1 MIQNS
6 AIWESIALVLTNQ
19 FARKTN
25 YFKINVIKI
34 QNKQVYGN
42 RKSQKIIC
50 TVLKKCKFKLV
61 ASELTGRKLW
71 DSKFTW
77 SCTKLYVA

>member
-25 YFKINVIKI
+25 DFKTNVIKI
-34 QNKQVYGN
+34 QDKQVYGN
-42 RKSQKIIC
+42 RKSQNFSC
-50 TVLKKCKFKLV
+50 TVLKTCRFKLA
-61 ASELTGRKLW
+61 ASELTDRKLC